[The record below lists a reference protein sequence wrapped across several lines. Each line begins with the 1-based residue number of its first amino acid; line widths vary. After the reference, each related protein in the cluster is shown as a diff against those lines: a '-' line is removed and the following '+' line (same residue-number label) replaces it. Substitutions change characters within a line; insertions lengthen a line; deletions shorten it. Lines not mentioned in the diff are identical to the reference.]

1 MAKPEILLMRS
12 IIERA
17 QQQLESA
24 YVVHRYDTATD
35 RDALVREIAPR
46 VAAIATRGDYPLPG
60 TLLERLPNVKV
71 IASSGTGYDGIDVA
85 AARRLGIAVTNSPS
99 AAAQCVADA
108 AWSLLLATMR
118 RTAMFDRIVRA
129 GRWMPDPPIF
139 TDKVWGERLG
149 ILGLGAIGK
158 AVARRAEGFGM
169 DIAYHARTQRDDVD
183 YRYYD
188 DPVALA
194 RDVKVLVVAV
204 PGGAATRGL
213 VGRDVID
220 ALGPAGYLVNV
231 SRGSVVDEPC
241 LVDALTQG
249 RLAGAGLDVFADEP
263 RVPPAL
269 FSLDNVVLTP
279 HAASGTQATRE
290 ALGQFV
296 VDNLAA
302 FFDGRPLVS
311 PI

>member
-17 QQQLESA
+17 QKQLEA
-24 YVVHRYDTATD
+24 TYVVHRFDTAPD
-35 RDALVREIAPR
+35 RDALLRDIGPR
-46 VAAIATRGDYPLPG
+46 VSAIATRGDYPLPG
-60 TLLERLPNVKV
+60 TVIERLPNVKL

-85 AARRLGIAVTNSPS
+85 TARRLGIAITNSPS
-99 AAAQCVADA
+99 VASECVADA

-118 RTAMFDRIVRA
+118 RTAMFDRMVRA
-129 GRWMPDPPIF
+129 GTWMPDPPIF
-139 TDKVWGERLG
+139 TDKVWGERIG

-158 AVARRAEGFGM
+158 AIARRAEGFAM
-169 DIAYHARTQRDDVD
+169 DIAYHARHRRHDVP

-188 DPVALA
+188 DAVALA
-194 RDVKVLVVAV
+194 RNVKVLMVAV
-204 PGGAATRGL
+204 PGGANTRAL
-213 VGRDVID
+213 VSREVID

-231 SRGSVVDEPC
+231 SRGSVVDEAY
-241 LVDALTQG
+241 LVDALMQG

-269 FSLDNVVLTP
+269 LALDNVVLTP
-279 HAASGTQATRE
+279 HAASATLATRE

-302 FFDGRPLVS
+302 FFAGRPLIS

>member
-1 MAKPEILLMRS
+1 MARPEILLMRS

-17 QQQLESA
+17 QRQLEEA
-24 YVVHRYDTATD
+24 YVVHRYDTAPD
-35 RDALVREIAPR
+35 RDALVRDIGPR
-46 VAAIATRGDYPLPG
+46 VTAIATRGDYELPG
-60 TLLERLPNVKV
+60 SLLERLPNVRI

-85 AARRLGIAVTNSPS
+85 AARSRGIAVTNSPS
-99 AAAQCVADA
+99 VASECVADA
-108 AWSLLLATMR
+108 AWSLLLAAMR
-118 RTAMFDRIVRA
+118 RTAMFDRMVRA

-139 TDKVWGERLG
+139 TEKVWGERMG

-158 AVARRAEGFGM
+158 AIARRAEGFAM
-169 DIAYHARTQRDDVD
+169 DVAYHARRRRNDVT

-194 RDVKVLVVAV
+194 RDVRILVVAV
-204 PGGAATRGL
+204 PGGEGTRAL
-213 VGRDVID
+213 VGREVID
-220 ALGPAGYLVNV
+220 ALGPSGYLVNV
-231 SRGSVVDEPC
+231 SRGSVVDEAC
-241 LVDALTQG
+241 LVDALTKG

-269 FSLDNVVLTP
+269 LALDNVVLTP
-279 HAASGTQATRE
+279 HAASATLATRE

-302 FFDGRPLVS
+302 FFAGRPLVS